1 MIIVVD
7 KCYNHKTKF
16 RVREFAYGFSLGEE
30 WFFGFSGWR
39 KNEVE
44 GEQQEKWKR
53 WLKKKIV
60 ENNKLVNIRDVFLR
74 TI

>member
-44 GEQQEKWKR
+44 NM
-53 WLKKKIV
+53 
-60 ENNKLVNIRDVFLR
+60 NNQNS
-74 TI
+74 